1 MNCKRLQE
9 RKSSLGF
16 EGEDTT
22 LVREDLRNVA
32 IIAHVD
38 HGKTTLV
45 DEMLK
50 QGGAYH
56 ENQTVRERVMDS
68 GDLERERGITILA
81 KNTSVHWHGV
91 KINIVDTPGH
101 ADFGGEVERI
111 LKMVNGVILLVDAAE
126 GPMPQTRFVLQRAM
140 ELGHRVIVVI
150 NKIDRPDARLTE
162 VPDEVLELLMEL
174 DATDEQLDSPVLFC
188 SGRSGT
194 ASFSPDVP
202 GTDLTPL
209 FQTILDYSPAPE
221 GDPDAPL
228 QLLVSSIDYNDY
240 VGRIGIGRIERG
252 TVHVGE
258 DVMITNYHNPDAQ
271 PKKTRIVSL
280 YQFDGLARDPV
291 DQAKMGD
298 IVCFSGAEN
307 ITIGDTIT
315 SPLDPTPL
323 TFVKVSEP
331 TLEMTFSVNDSPFAG
346 REGKFVTSRQLRERL
361 YKETLKDVSLRVQD
375 GETTDCFKV
384 AGRGEMHLSI
394 LIETMRREGYELC
407 CSNPH
412 VLFKEIDGVT
422 CEPMERVSIDVPE
435 AYVGSV
441 VEKLGARKGE
451 LLEMGISASG
461 TRMRIE
467 YSIPSRCLFGYRSDF
482 MTDTRGEGIINSLF
496 DGYQPYKG
504 EITTRFT
511 GSLVAS
517 EEGEATSYGLY
528 NTQDRG
534 VMFIGVQTPVY
545 EGMIVGECPK
555 REDIAVNV
563 CKKKHLTSIRSA
575 GADEALRLVPA
586 KILSLEQAIE
596 FIANDELIEVTPK
609 TIRLRKRILNT
620 ELRLKAEAKLKR

>member
-1 MNCKRLQE
+1 M
-9 RKSSLGF
+9 
-16 EGEDTT
+16 
-22 LVREDLRNVA
+22 VREDLRNVA

-56 ENQTVRERVMDS
+56 ENQAVRERVMDS

-188 SGRSGT
+188 SGRAGT

-209 FQTILDYSPAPE
+209 FQTILDYIPAPE

-252 TVHVGE
+252 TVKVGE

-291 DQAKMGD
+291 SEAKMGD

-451 LLEMGISASG
+451 LLEMGISSTG

-555 REDIAVNV
+555 KEDIAVNV

-620 ELRLKAEAKLKR
+620 ELRLKAEAKLKK